1 MASSTPSEDG
11 SRRFSAALLDATS
24 ERIEQ
29 DAQELIEDIVLDNV
43 PAVLELLG
51 VVVEEVVFLLLAN
64 VILIFEILVVA
75 IVVHAIVV
83 DNVLFV
89 LLEASTVPPASA
101 DLAPGNT
108 AWHF

>member
-1 MASSTPSEDG
+1 MDLDG
-11 SRRFSAALLDATS
+11 FSAALLDATS

-51 VVVEEVVFLLLAN
+51 IVVEEVVFLLLASAII
-64 VILIFEILVVA
+64 ILEILVAA
-75 IVVHAIVV
+75 IFVHAIVVV